1 LRPNRQKPS
10 QQILTL
16 NHQKLE
22 VKPLE
27 TIAVGFESKP
37 SETIAAGFD
46 AKPLETVTTGFE
58 V

>member
-22 VKPLE
+22 VKPPE

-46 AKPLETVTTGFE
+46 ANPLETVTTGFE